1 MTGLGLTEAR
11 ELFSP
16 EPAYLNTAS
25 YGLPPRPAFEAFAA
39 VADEWRH
46 GRTEWMVWNQQVDV
60 ARGLFARLVNVSPA
74 DVSVGSQVS
83 AFVGLVA
90 VSLSPGDRVVCA
102 EEDFTSVLFPLLAM
116 ESRGVVVDLVPLDS
130 LADAVTD
137 DVALVAVSAVQ
148 SADGRVADLDA
159 IAAAASAAGA
169 LTLIDATQACGW
181 LPLDASRF
189 DYVVCATYKWLLGP
203 RGCALMTVR
212 PAAAERLTPVLAG
225 WFAAESKRASYGGP
239 LRLADGARR
248 FDVSPAW
255 FSWVG
260 QAPALELLL
269 DVGVDAIHAHDVGL
283 ANRFRTGL
291 GLSPGDSAIVSI
303 APPAGA
309 ADRLRAAGV
318 AFADHGDLLRFSFYL
333 YTVTDDVDRALTAI
347 AG

>member
-1 MTGLGLTEAR
+1 VTGLSIAEAAR
-11 ELFSP
+11 LFSP
-16 EPAYLNTAS
+16 QPAYLNTAS

-46 GRTEWMVWNQQVDV
+46 GRTEWMVWNEQVDV
-60 ARGLFARLVNVSPA
+60 ARELFARLVNVAPA
-74 DVSVGSQVS
+74 DVSVGTQVS
-83 AFVGLVA
+83 AFVGIVA
-90 VSLSPGDRVVCA
+90 ASLSRGDRVVCA

-116 ESRGVVVDLVPLDS
+116 EPRGVVVDLVPLES

-137 DVALVAVSAVQ
+137 DVSLVAVSAVQ

-159 IAAAASAAGA
+159 ISAAAAAAGA
-169 LTLIDATQACGW
+169 LTLVDATQACGW
-181 LPLDASRF
+181 LPVDASRF

-212 PAAAERLTPVLAG
+212 PSAAERLTPILAG

-260 QAPALELLL
+260 LVPALELFL
-269 DVGVDAIHAHDVGL
+269 DVGVDTIHAHDVGL
-283 ANRFRTGL
+283 ANRFRGGL
-291 GLSPGDSAIVSI
+291 GLEPGDSAIVSI
-303 APPAGA
+303 SAAAGA

-318 AFADHGDLLRFSFYL
+318 AFADHGELLRFSFHL
-333 YTVTDDVDRALTAI
+333 YTSADDVDRALSAL